1 MKTIENQY
9 EKQANDFLKKA
20 KATMQISFV
29 KIGPFFSD
37 DKEVRS
43 IYKFTIASQNGR
55 YTGKFGQS
63 VFESQNGTMP
73 TSYDILSC
81 LTKYNPGTFE
91 NFCGDYGYDT
101 DSRKAEKTYKAV
113 VKEYEGL
120 SKVFTTRQLE
130 EMQEIQ

>member
-1 MKTIENQY
+1 MKTLKNNY
-9 EKQANDFLKKA
+9 EKQANKFLKKHNVSL
-20 KATMQISFV
+20 QISFI
-29 KIGPFFSD
+29 KKGLFFSD

-55 YTGKFGQS
+55 YTGKFGDS
-63 VFESQNGTMP
+63 IFASQEGTMP

-81 LTKYNPGTFE
+81 LTKYDPGTFE

-120 SKVFTTRQLE
+120 SKVFTAEQLE